1 MSCVMEVSTL
11 FSGANFKFLT
21 FQIEKIFTSSVVKDV
36 ETLKQFRNL
45 CLSSDYAATI
55 VDKAIDAYKIKSSVD
70 RLADPFEALIKQSEE
85 NKNNLHEVEEDD
97 DDGDHL
103 AEAVDLVSI
112 VIMKLLRTYLKT
124 SHELG
129 EQSHKVITVK
139 SLLKA
144 ALR

>member
-1 MSCVMEVSTL
+1 MEVSTL

-85 NKNNLHEVEEDD
+85 NKNNLQEVEED

-103 AEAVDLVSI
+103 AEAVDLVSSNI
-112 VIMKLLRTYLKT
+112 EKTLNNVSSNEVKL
-124 SHELG
+124 SF
-129 EQSHKVITVK
+129 SFP
-139 SLLKA
+139 
-144 ALR
+144 

>member
-1 MSCVMEVSTL
+1 M
-11 FSGANFKFLT
+11 
-21 FQIEKIFTSSVVKDV
+21 KDV

-85 NKNNLHEVEEDD
+85 NKNNLQEVEED

-103 AEAVDLVSI
+103 AEAVDLVSSNI
-112 VIMKLLRTYLKT
+112 EKTLNNVSSNEVKL
-124 SHELG
+124 SF
-129 EQSHKVITVK
+129 SFP
-139 SLLKA
+139 
-144 ALR
+144 

>member
-1 MSCVMEVSTL
+1 MSCVTEVSTL

-85 NKNNLHEVEEDD
+85 DKNNLHEVEEDD

-103 AEAVDLVSI
+103 AEAVDLVSN
-112 VIMKLLRTYLKT
+112 VIMKNSWMRDP
-124 SHELG
+124 
-129 EQSHKVITVK
+129 
-139 SLLKA
+139 
-144 ALR
+144 R